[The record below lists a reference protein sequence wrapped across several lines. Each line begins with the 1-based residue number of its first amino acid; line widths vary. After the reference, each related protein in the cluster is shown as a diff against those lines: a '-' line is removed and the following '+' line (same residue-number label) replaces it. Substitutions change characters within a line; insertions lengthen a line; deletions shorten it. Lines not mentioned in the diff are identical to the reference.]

1 MGVSTR
7 ASSLSCP
14 QALCTARKCPG
25 DSRPQSRFLPGP
37 RLSALPGEKGQ
48 LEGRSQAAPG
58 GASPAA
64 PWASGPGPPQSGAGR
79 RAHCSRP
86 TLASS
91 QPPPEGDSKSVV
103 PARAGGMDGPGA
115 LPAAPRGQGRR
126 EVRPPPAHR
135 TSARPRP
142 PGTAPGSHT
151 AAPGGHTAPHRRS
164 VQARRSSEATGWTAG
179 AGGRG
184 PRAQEGGRPALWAGA
199 GVRRAGRGCALLL
212 GWGVGRPAGSP
223 GTGLQWSDRMRSS
236 RPTTPPGPVCP
247 ARKIWGRTGSGAPQ
261 HPAVIPRPVCPRVL
275 SPECTP
281 DPYLLLDTQPFRGH
295 LFREPLPSSGLPF
308 S

>member
-1 MGVSTR
+1 MGVSAR

-25 DSRPQSRFLPGP
+25 DSRPQSWLLPRP
-37 RLSALPGEKGQ
+37 RLSALPREKGQ
-48 LEGRSQAAPG
+48 LEGRSQAALG

-64 PWASGPGPPQSGAGR
+64 PWASGAGR

-103 PARAGGMDGPGA
+103 PARAGGMGGPGA

-126 EVRPPPAHR
+126 EVRPPPTHR

-151 AAPGGHTAPHRRS
+151 PAPGGHTAPHRRS
-164 VQARRSSEATGWTAG
+164 VRARRSSEATGWTAG
-179 AGGRG
+179 ARGWG
-184 PRAQEGGRPALWAGA
+184 PRAQEGARPALWAGA
-199 GVRRAGRGCALLL
+199 GLRRAGRGCASP
-212 GWGVGRPAGSP
+212 GVGR
-223 GTGLQWSDRMRSS
+223 
-236 RPTTPPGPVCP
+236 
-247 ARKIWGRTGSGAPQ
+247 GAPSRLTWDWLA
-261 HPAVIPRPVCPRVL
+261 AVRQDEVDRKSTRLNSSHRIASRM
-275 SPECTP
+275 
-281 DPYLLLDTQPFRGH
+281 
-295 LFREPLPSSGLPF
+295 PSSA
-308 S
+308 